1 MLGVKRGPNR
11 GGELQQASHR
21 KTHITVVNP
30 RLDRRNRAICPVEGN
45 AERATVRVLDVGM
58 APLSITSTE
67 QSNQRERPT
76 PKRVTGQSNGDRVR
90 G

>member
-1 MLGVKRGPNR
+1 MLGVKRSPNR
-11 GGELQQASHR
+11 GGELLQACHR
-21 KTHITVVNP
+21 KAH
-30 RLDRRNRAICPVEGN
+30 LAAAKLSYDRGDRAISPFEGN

-58 APLSITSTE
+58 ALAVTSTE
-67 QSNQRERPT
+67 QPNQRERPA